1 MGKRSFDIEKT
12 INYWKDGA
20 QYDMDTAFDIFKTG
34 RYPYVLFMAH
44 MALEKMIKALYVKRI
59 GKHAPRTH
67 SLTLLARKLRGEIP
81 RDILEELASY
91 AGFHVQTRYPD
102 YLFEYYDHCNEQY
115 TREALNQMQEVFEW
129 LKRRLNS

>member
-1 MGKRSFDIEKT
+1 MGKRSFDIQKAM
-12 INYWKDGA
+12 NYWKEGA

-44 MALEKMIKALYVKRI
+44 MALEKMIKALYVKRT
-59 GKHAPRTH
+59 GRHAPRTH
-67 SLTLLARKLRGEIP
+67 SLTLLTRKLRAEIP
-81 RDILEELASY
+81 GDILEELASY

-102 YLFEYYDHCNEQY
+102 YLFEYYDYLTERYTNETLQD
-115 TREALNQMQEVFEW
+115 MKKVFEW